1 MTKTVL
7 ITFLLLGAG
16 LFASYAALS
25 EQPLEVPFAAQD
37 AVISAPVKPKTNLAL
52 ARSAET
58 QIGKTLYYDPAY
70 VSLPYPNGDVPE
82 DRGVCS
88 DVVIRALR
96 LQGADLQQLV
106 HKDMKAN
113 FSSYPA
119 RWGLK
124 KPDTNI
130 DHRRVPN
137 LETYFNR
144 HRMGEPITFNPKD
157 YQPGDIVSWR
167 LTNGLPHIGIVTDS
181 YTSDGR
187 PLVVHNIGSG
197 ARVEDILFLWT
208 INGHYRYFS
217 E

>member
-1 MTKTVL
+1 MTP
-7 ITFLLLGAG
+7 
-16 LFASYAALS
+16 SAAI
-25 EQPLEVPFAAQD
+25 V
-37 AVISAPVKPKTNLAL
+37 PKTNLAL
-52 ARSAET
+52 GRSAEG

-70 VSLPYPNGDVPE
+70 VSLSYPNGDVPE

-96 LQGADLQQLV
+96 QQGADLQQLV

-113 FSSYPA
+113 FSSYPK

-124 KPDTNI
+124 KPDPNI

-144 HRMGEPITFNPKD
+144 HKMSRPISQNSAD
-157 YQPGDIVSWR
+157 YLPGDIVSWR
-167 LTNGLPHIGIVTDS
+167 LDNGLPHIGIVTDR

-197 ARVEDILFLWT
+197 ARAEDILFSWT
-208 INGHYRYFS
+208 IEGHYRYFAK
-217 E
+217 

>member
-1 MTKTVL
+1 MTKTAL
-7 ITFLLLGAG
+7 ATFLLLGVG
-16 LFASYAALS
+16 LFASYATLS
-25 EQPLEVPFAAQD
+25 EQPLEVPFAASET
-37 AVISAPVKPKTNLAL
+37 AVSAPAKLKTNLAL
-52 ARSAET
+52 ARSAEG

-113 FSSYPA
+113 FSSYPK

-144 HRMGEPITFNPKD
+144 HRMSKPITLNPKD

-167 LTNGLPHIGIVTDS
+167 LSNGLPHVGIVTDR

-197 ARVEDILFLWT
+197 ARAEDILFLWT
-208 INGHYRYFS
+208 ISGHYRYFS